1 MQTIQAK
8 DISLFDLK
16 SRFNLAQTKD
26 ESFFWEWQNNLP
38 EVSELEKNALD
49 RVRSNYENLTQRRPM
64 SEEAVKMVVLS
75 PLLDLAGFYQPPF
88 EIETEA
94 STEILAEDEGV
105 LLKGR
110 IDVLVIQRQFWVLV
124 IESKSTKF
132 AVLAGQPQVL
142 TYMLGKPRPEKPGF
156 GLLTNGDDFIF
167 VKLIQQSTPQYGL
180 SRVFSLANPGND
192 LYGILAVLKVIGGL
206 IQN

>member
-8 DISLFDLK
+8 DISLLDLK
-16 SRFNLAQTKD
+16 SQFNLTQTKD
-26 ESFFWEWQNNLP
+26 ENFFWEWQHNLP
-38 EVSELEKNALD
+38 EISELEKRSLD
-49 RVRSNYENLTQRRPM
+49 RVRSNSENLTQRRPM

-132 AVLAGQPQVL
+132 AALAGQPQAL
-142 TYMLGKPRPEKPGF
+142 TYMLSKPNPEKPSF
-156 GLLTNGDDFIF
+156 GLLTNGDEFIF
-167 VKLIQQSTPQYGL
+167 VKLTQQAVPHYSL
-180 SRVFSLANPGND
+180 SRVFSIINPGND
-192 LYGILAVLKVIGGL
+192 LYGTLGVLKAIGGL
-206 IQN
+206 IR